1 MGPAGGNVEQ
11 AVGHVHLEM
20 KAQDWRDGLEM
31 ESKLLRLD
39 KIALWGL
46 YVGVGRQDLD
56 ASE

>member
-31 ESKLLRLD
+31 EFKLR
-39 KIALWGL
+39 
-46 YVGVGRQDLD
+46 DLIRSPCGD
-56 ASE
+56 CT